1 MANQVVDIHLSAYV
15 KIDGFIRT
23 GSVSASPI
31 WANSCWTSWNKDRIR
46 QKRKDRPSTGI
57 QFHDGEELTLI
68 RECVFWYACCVL
80 GLSDSVSVSHSI
92 LKFSA
97 CRASC
102 MQSAQASSPD
112 SLMSARHLMRL
123 TCCLPR
129 STAFPGANVVH
140 EFAKW
145 FFWKLPFNLPYPFP
159 LTCPGR
165 LSALSGALIRVAVAM
180 TAPTALFG
188 LPHCRET
195 DVYSA
200 SEGREEKKKRQHS

>member
-1 MANQVVDIHLSAYV
+1 MKTDSV
-15 KIDGFIRT
+15 IRT

-31 WANSCWTSWNKDRIR
+31 WASSCRTSWNKDSIR
-46 QKRKDRPSTGI
+46 QKK
-57 QFHDGEELTLI
+57 
-68 RECVFWYACCVL
+68 RERLFIHRHSFSWWGGVHANQRACFLYACCVL
-80 GLSDSVSVSHSI
+80 GLADCVSVSHSI
-92 LKFSA
+92 LQVSA

-102 MQSAQASSPD
+102 VQSAQASSPD
-112 SLMSARHLMRL
+112 LLMSARHLMRL
-123 TCCLPR
+123 ACCLPL
-129 STAFPGANVVH
+129 STTFPGANVVH

-145 FFWKLPFNLPYPFP
+145 SFWKLPFNLPYPFP

-195 DVYSA
+195 DMYSA
-200 SEGREEKKKRQHS
+200 AEGREEKAAA